1 MATSNTKIQKQTHA
15 PNKKQQE
22 CIDNIY
28 GKYLVLAGPGTGK
41 TFTVVHRLKA
51 MLDNGIDPKKI
62 LLLSYSDSAANE
74 MQKKIEDFFK
84 VSDLGVNIYT
94 YHSFCNEIISQN
106 IEAFGISEN
115 YKIISETVSKQ
126 FIKECID
133 EYNPVAYRNDKNDP
147 YVYYKQ
153 IKNSIEEIKKF
164 RLSKTQYFN
173 NVEQNPDYRPMIEL
187 LEKEREELINKEK
200 QSKNDQKR
208 IEKISTLIDAI
219 ELKIQKAKEI
229 WDYYELYKSKM
240 EAEQYLDFDD
250 MINYSLDK
258 FQSSPSFLD
267 KIANKYDFIMVDEY
281 QDTNKN
287 QNKIVFDLVHSL
299 KSQNVFVVGDDDQI
313 IYSFQGAS
321 LDTIEGFLTEFPDTK
336 VICLTENMRSTQNI
350 LDVARTVAQ
359 QDQRRLEINP
369 NFTKYEINKNLI
381 SKNPNLINKKQK
393 TRLKEYYNQ
402 EQEFQDIVDEIEKL
416 INSDKCPFDKET
428 KEKKLSE
435 IAILM
440 TGYNDIETISQLLK
454 DRNIPAEI
462 KYGTGIF
469 EIKSAVVL
477 YYYLQTLVNPDLYS
491 HLLFR
496 LLLLPPFN
504 FDTKDYEILFNG
516 YSFGKNFL
524 KTMQEN
530 HDWNETE
537 KIKNFVSTYNDLR
550 KFSSNESVR
559 NTILET
565 GSKTGIF
572 EYFLNEKINRLE
584 NISALKKL
592 VDEAKDF
599 SSIHKK
605 ISLEEFVEYLQI
617 IEKDR
622 DLELRIDKPDIEA
635 NAIQISTYYSSKGRE
650 YEYVYMP
657 TLQSKRWESNSKSF
671 KPTIP
676 VDREDWKDEEYWKAY
691 KLSDAIK
698 TMYVGI
704 TRAKHSL
711 NLSYITSGSTKPNIW
726 VSKAKELGLL
736 DVQNLS
742 DYSIDSYSKQVE
754 KSIIK
759 RDYDYKRD
767 FKNQIN
773 NSLKNKYY
781 SISSIN
787 KYLKCPR
794 MFLYDDILN
803 FAAIS
808 GNPDALSYGSAVHKA
823 LEFMTNSAIENGF
836 YPTKAEF
843 ISKFKES
850 LNKLATSDFE
860 QRNILEG
867 RGENELSKFYQILI
881 TTPIKSLVKAEY
893 ELKTQLDGVNFIG
906 YIDLVIKNDD
916 GTYKLIDYKT
926 GKPSTIVS
934 IAPEKEHEDYYNQ
947 LCLYKYYFEKINNAK
962 VSKTGFIYT
971 LKPDKPIE
979 KDYTK
984 EETQSVLNKFNN
996 AIKRIENHDFEPT
1009 YNKTFCNICGY
1020 RAFCKTNTI

>member
-1 MATSNTKIQKQTHA
+1 MTTSTSKPENTHSPNTKQQK
-15 PNKKQQE
+15 

-51 MLDNGIDPKKI
+51 MLDNGINPEKI
-62 LLLSYSDSAANE
+62 LLLSFSDSAANE

-84 VSDLGVNIYT
+84 TSDLGVNIYT

-106 IEAFGISEN
+106 IEAFGISDN
-115 YKIISETVSKQ
+115 YKIITETISKQ
-126 FIKECID
+126 FLKECID
-133 EYNPVAYRNDKNDP
+133 EYNPIAYRNDKNDP

-153 IKNSIEEIKKF
+153 IKKSIEEIKRF
-164 RLSKTQYFN
+164 RLTKTQYFN
-173 NVEQNPDYRPMIEL
+173 NIKQNPDYEPMIEL
-187 LEKEREELINKEK
+187 LKKEKEELINEK
-200 QSKNDQKR
+200 KQAKR
-208 IEKISTLIDAI
+208 IEKIPSLIEAV

-229 WDYYELYKSKM
+229 WDYYELYKAKM

-250 MINYSLDK
+250 MISYVLDK
-258 FQSSPSFLD
+258 FESSPAFLD
-267 KIANKYDFIMVDEY
+267 KIANKYEFIMVDEY
-281 QDTNKN
+281 QDTNRN

-299 KSQNVFVVGDDDQI
+299 KTQNVFVVGDDDQI
-313 IYSFQGAS
+313 IYSFQGAN
-321 LDTIEGFLTEFPDTK
+321 LDTIEGFLTEFPDTE

-350 LDVARTVAQ
+350 LDVARLIACE
-359 QDQRRLEINP
+359 DKRRLEINP
-369 NFTKYEINKNLI
+369 NFSKYKINKNLI
-381 SKNPNLINKKQK
+381 SKNPNLKNKETKVK
-393 TRLKEYYNQ
+393 LKEYYNQ
-402 EQEFQDIVDEIEKL
+402 EQEFQNIVDEIEQL
-416 INSDKCPFDKET
+416 ISSPNCPIDKDT

-440 TGYNDIETISQLLK
+440 TGHSDIETISQLLK
-454 DRNIPAEI
+454 DRNIPAEV
-462 KYGTGIF
+462 KYGTKIF
-469 EIKSAVVL
+469 EIKSAIVL
-477 YYYLQTLVNPDLYS
+477 YYYLQTLINPDLYS

-504 FDTKDYEILFNG
+504 FDTEDYKILSSG

-524 KTMQEN
+524 KTMQEAQN
-530 HDWNETE
+530 WKEKE
-537 KIKNFVSTYNDLR
+537 KIKNFISDYNYL
-550 KFSSNESVR
+550 KEFSSNETVR
-559 NTILET
+559 NTVLEI

-592 VDEAKDF
+592 IDEAKDF
-599 SSIHKK
+599 SSIHNK
-605 ISLEEFVEYLQI
+605 ISLEEFVEYLQM

-622 DLELRIDKPDIEA
+622 DLELRIEKPDTQL
-635 NAIQISTYYSSKGRE
+635 NAIQISTYHSSKGRE

-676 VDREDWKDEEYWKAY
+676 VDIEDWKDEDYWKTY

-698 TMYVGI
+698 TMYVGL

-711 NLSYITSGSTKPNIW
+711 NLSYYVSGSTKLNTWI
-726 VSKAKELGLL
+726 SKAKDSGLL
-736 DVQNLS
+736 DIQKLS
-742 DYSIDSYSKQVE
+742 NYTPDTHIKQVE
-754 KSIIK
+754 KSLTK
-759 RDYDYKRD
+759 RTYDYKRD
-767 FKNQIN
+767 FKNQID

-781 SISSIN
+781 SISSAN

-823 LEFMTNSAIENGF
+823 LEFMVNSAIKNNF
-836 YPTKAEF
+836 YPTKDEF
-843 ISKFKES
+843 ISKFKQS
-850 LNKLATSDFE
+850 LNKLPTSDFE

-867 RGENELSKFYQILI
+867 RGENELNKYYPILT
-881 TTPIKSLVKAEY
+881 TTPINSLVKAEY
-893 ELKTQLDGVNFIG
+893 ELKTQLDGINFVG
-906 YIDLVIKNDD
+906 YIDLVVKQDD

-926 GKPSTIVS
+926 GKPSTITS
-934 IAPEKEHEDYYNQ
+934 IAPEKDHEDYYNQ
-947 LCLYKYYFEKINNAK
+947 LCLYKYYFEKINNVE

-971 LKPDKPIE
+971 LKPDKPVE
-979 KDYTK
+979 KNYTK
-984 EETQSVLNKFNN
+984 DETKAVVDKFNN

-1009 YNKTFCNICGY
+1009 YNKTFCNMCGY
-1020 RAFCKTNTI
+1020 RAFCKTNTV